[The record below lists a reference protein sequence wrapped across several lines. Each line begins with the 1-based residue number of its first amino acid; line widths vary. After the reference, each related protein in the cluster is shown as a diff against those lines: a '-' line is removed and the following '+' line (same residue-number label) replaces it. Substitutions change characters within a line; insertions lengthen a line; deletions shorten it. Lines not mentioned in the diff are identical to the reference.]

1 MSSIDQ
7 YVKDWASNVIFSSNE
22 TPLIFVS
29 GAQGIGKSTA
39 MNAIANAFDNQIA
52 ILGIDDFYLTKAERQ
67 ALAKNISPLF
77 ETRGPPGTHDLNL
90 LNKKIDELRA
100 THSTSKTKIPSFD
113 KISDD
118 RKSEKN
124 HHIFNG
130 KAKAIIVE
138 GWLVGANADIQSVT
152 ESPMNEIENTESAV
166 SWRKYQEE
174 QLSGPYAELWSRSP
188 HYFHLNAP
196 SFETVLNWRIE
207 QEETT
212 RGLLKG
218 TLPEDIRNWVRNF
231 ILYYERITRRMLDGK
246 KASGAQL
253 FVDKNRTAIKF
264 EER

>member
-7 YVKDWASNVIFSSNE
+7 YFKDWASKVILSSDDA
-22 TPLIFVS
+22 PLIFVS

-67 ALAKNISPLF
+67 ALAKDTSPLF
-77 ETRGPPGTHDLNL
+77 ETRGPPGTHDLVL
-90 LNKKIDELRA
+90 LNKKIDELQ
-100 THSTSKTKIPSFD
+100 STDSASITKIPSFD
-113 KISDD
+113 KITDD

-124 HHIFNG
+124 DHIFNG

-138 GWLVGANADIQSVT
+138 GWLVGANAEPDSVT
-152 ESPMNEIENTESAV
+152 ESPMNEIENTESALN
-166 SWRKYQEE
+166 WRKYQED
-174 QLSGPYAELWSRSP
+174 QLSGPYAKLWNRSP
-188 HYFHLNAP
+188 HFFHLNAP

-212 RGLLKG
+212 RGLHKG
-218 TLPEDIRNWVRNF
+218 ELPEEIRDWVRSF

-246 KASGAQL
+246 KMSGAQL
-253 FVDKNRTAIKF
+253 FVDKNRTVIKF